1 MNECFDGS
9 DALRRLRFAG
19 CTEFVTTIGVKF
31 VRIFSEEEFD
41 TFAELRF
48 GFGSSGI
55 SIGEA
60 FLAEVIDGS
69 EYFIEP
75 RGSIGNFL
83 CGKCFGHR
91 PSIVGCSRLCHG
103 DEGKSSREVRP

>member
-1 MNECFDGS
+1 VNERFDGG

-19 CTEFVTTIGVKF
+19 CTKFVTTIGLKF
-31 VRIFSEEEFD
+31 VRIFSEDEFD
-41 TFAELRF
+41 TFAELQF

-55 SIGEA
+55 AIGEA

-69 EYFIEP
+69 EYFIKP

-83 CGKCFGHR
+83 CGKCFGQR
-91 PSIVGCSRLCHG
+91 PSVMSCSRLCHS
-103 DEGKSSREVRP
+103 DEGKSSREVRS